1 MVSYKRKRS
10 SYISKRKS
18 PKRKSPKRKSPKRKS
33 IKRKSIKRKSPKRKS
48 IKRKSIKRKSIKR
61 KSIKRKSIKK
71 SRSNDLNEE
80 MQKFALL
87 AYLSGPSNQ
96 ENVYSWNPKVLSTKN
111 VRILTDQWGTD
122 DGGKTYYYDAVV
134 KAKSMNDVSSWIRN
148 HKNFDYIKEL
158 KLSKNQ

>member
-1 MVSYKRKRS
+1 MVSYKRKR
-10 SYISKRKS
+10 S
-18 PKRKSPKRKSPKRKS
+18 PKRKSPKRKSATGRKT
-33 IKRKSIKRKSPKRKS
+33 RIKRKSPKRKS
-48 IKRKSIKRKSIKR
+48 IKRKSSTGRKTRIKRNIKNT
-61 KSIKRKSIKK
+61 
-71 SRSNDLNEE
+71 RSNGLNDN

-87 AYLSGPSNQ
+87 AYLSGPKNP
-96 ENVYSWNPKVLSTKN
+96 ENIYSWNPKVLSTKN

-148 HKNFDYIKEL
+148 HKNFNYIEEL

>member
-1 MVSYKRKRS
+1 MQS
-10 SYISKRKS
+10 SKDSS
-18 PKRKSPKRKSPKRKS
+18 SKRKS
-33 IKRKSIKRKSPKRKS
+33 IKRKSSKRNIKNA
-48 IKRKSIKRKSIKR
+48 
-61 KSIKRKSIKK
+61 
-71 SRSNDLNEE
+71 RSNGLNDN

-111 VRILTDQWGTD
+111 VRIQTDQWGTD

>member
-10 SYISKRKS
+10 SKRKS
-18 PKRKSPKRKSPKRKS
+18 PKRKSPKRKSSKRKSPKRKS
-33 IKRKSIKRKSPKRKS
+33 SKRKS

-87 AYLSGPSNQ
+87 AYLSGPKNP
-96 ENVYSWNPKVLSTKN
+96 ENIYSWNPKVLSTEN
-111 VRILTDQWGTD
+111 VRIVKDQWGTD
-122 DGGKTYYYDAVV
+122 NGGKTYYYDAVV
-134 KAKSMNDVSSWIRN
+134 EAKSINDVSSWIRN
-148 HKNFDYIKEL
+148 HKNFNYIQEL